1 MKRKN
6 IKLLIEYDG
15 TNYCGWQRQPDE
27 PSVQESL
34 EKAVLKATGE
44 SVTVIGSGRTDS
56 KVHALEQAAN
66 FHTSSV
72 IPVDRFKMVLN
83 GELPRDIAVIDATE
97 VDIEFHACDYAKSK
111 EYKYII
117 YNGRTRSPIK
127 RNYSYFINQKLNF
140 EDMEYAIKYFIGTH
154 DFRGFM
160 ATGSSIKGTTRTIT
174 DAHIVKDEDMIEITI
189 KGTGFLYNM
198 VRIIAGTL
206 IDVGRSKIDKNSI
219 EEIIH
224 SRDRINAGH
233 TADAKGLYLSKVFY

>member
-1 MKRKN
+1 MNKKN

-15 TNYCGWQRQPDE
+15 TNYCGWQRQPDA

-34 EKAVLKATGE
+34 ERAVLKITGE
-44 SVTVIGSGRTDS
+44 SVTVTGSGRTDS
-56 KVHALEQAAN
+56 KVHALEQVAN

-72 IPVDRFKMVLN
+72 IPTDKFKMVLN
-83 GELPRDIAVIDATE
+83 GELRGDIAVRESVE
-97 VDIEFHACDYAKSK
+97 VDSKFHSCDDARGK

-117 YNGRTRSPIK
+117 YNGKTRSPIK

-140 EDMEYAIKYFIGTH
+140 ENMEYALKFFIGTH
-154 DFRGFM
+154 DFKGFM
-160 ATGSSIKGTTRTIT
+160 ATGSSIKGTVRTIT
-174 DAHIVKDEDMIEITI
+174 DAYIEKDKDMIEITI

-206 IDVGRSKIDKNSI
+206 IDVGRSKIDKDSI
-219 EEIIH
+219 EEIIK
-224 SRDRINAGH
+224 SGDRIKAGH